1 MYKSIFPGSSVVKN
15 LPFNAGDKG
24 LILGLGRSPGEGIGN
39 PPQYSWASLVA
50 QMIKNLPAV
59 WETWVQSL
67 GWEDPLEES
76 MATYSSVLAW
86 RIPLDRGV
94 WCATVHGVTK
104 SQTRQKLSTAHMMYK
119 HIKQKTAQ
127 ILLGL
132 KNSRE
137 GRGPRKVFFLKYKK
151 Y

>member
-15 LPFNAGDKG
+15 LPVNAGDKS
-24 LILGLGRSPGEGIGN
+24 LILGLGRSPGERIGN

-67 GWEDPLEES
+67 GWEDPLEGS

-104 SQTRQKLSTAHMMYK
+104 SQTWQKLSTAHKMYK

-137 GRGPRKVFFLKYKK
+137 GRGPRKVFFF
-151 Y
+151 